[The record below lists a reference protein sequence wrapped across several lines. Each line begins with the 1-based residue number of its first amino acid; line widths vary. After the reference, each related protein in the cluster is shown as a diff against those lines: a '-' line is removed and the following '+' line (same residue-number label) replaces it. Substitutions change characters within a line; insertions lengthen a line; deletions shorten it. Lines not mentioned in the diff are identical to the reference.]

1 MLLTPRHTRKTLISF
16 LKSENTNRDLDFTVN
31 RFWDLLQEIS
41 YETWKGNIG
50 NIIYLQYKAACG
62 GGEGFR
68 LEMRKKFF
76 IMRVVMYLNSLP
88 TATAFLESGCL
99 HLSGR
104 IRTMPSVTPLTPFNF
119 CLALTWSGSWTSS
132 LMVFSN
138 KIIHL
143 LFCTKHMSK

>member
-62 GGEGFR
+62 GGRGSDLKWGR
-68 LEMRKKFF
+68 S
-76 IMRVVMYLNSLP
+76 SLSWEWSC
-88 TATAFLESGCL
+88 TWTAFLESGCL